1 MILFLNDIAGSEIM
15 LILVF
20 ILMFFGSKS
29 IPGLARTMGRTIR
42 QVKEATSEIQSE
54 IKKSSAEM
62 KKDLNLE
69 GMIRE
74 TKQDIQRPLDQMAN
88 DLDNA
93 VKFTPKT
100 VNSHLNKSKE
110 IEPAKT
116 VEPSETVEPKV
127 ETEIVEKPVST
138 TEFNSKPTNLNPS
151 DS

>member
-1 MILFLNDIAGSEIM
+1 
-15 LILVF
+15 
-20 ILMFFGSKS
+20 MFFGSKS